1 MRHNRD
7 ILPDDTMAYD
17 KRRNSTD
24 WWLTRAVDHPPNTF
38 TMVVPFATTSAWRW
52 WIKPPTKEIT
62 VEPYAP
68 KDRNKK
74 VKIKIWALFECAWR
88 GMMNCDCKL
97 SSNQMV
103 VVADYVPIHKFIS
116 LSLKKVKYNIP
127 FWNVPS
133 VISGAKQIV
142 RRPYPIPEISTTLQK
157 LESFTYAMAL
167 NLSMG

>member
-52 WIKPPTKEIT
+52 WIKPPTKGIT

-127 FWNVPS
+127 FWKANES
-133 VISGAKQIV
+133 NT
-142 RRPYPIPEISTTLQK
+142 STQLRF
-157 LESFTYAMAL
+157 LFACHPCMAMQHSKMF
-167 NLSMG
+167 NLGEVNNRKK